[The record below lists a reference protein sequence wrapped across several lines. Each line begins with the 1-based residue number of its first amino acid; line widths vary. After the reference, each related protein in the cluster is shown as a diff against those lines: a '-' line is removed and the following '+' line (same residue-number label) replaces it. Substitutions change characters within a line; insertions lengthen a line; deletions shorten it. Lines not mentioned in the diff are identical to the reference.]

1 MLLEVKWHGRGGQ
14 GVVLA
19 NTVFGTASI
28 REGKHVQAFPQFGP
42 ERTGGPV
49 LGFTRVSDEP
59 IDVHSLVYSPDAL
72 VVIDPYFAVSEKSYA
87 GLEEGGFAIANL
99 KPERV
104 DAVKKFKT
112 LAGRRLYTLNAW
124 AVSDKVFSGNA
135 IFNTPMIGALI
146 KVLGFPKIEV
156 INQVLME
163 RFPGRVGEL
172 NGTAVKAGNE
182 EVKLA

>member
-19 NTVFGTASI
+19 NTVFGTAAI

-59 IDVHSLVYSPDAL
+59 IDVHSLVYNPDAL
-72 VVIDPYFAVSEKSYA
+72 VVIDPYFSLSENSYA
-87 GLEEGGFAIANL
+87 GLKEGAFAIANL
-99 KPERV
+99 KPEKV
-104 DAVKKFKT
+104 EEVKKFKT

-124 AVSDKVFSGNA
+124 AVSDKVFSGNT

-146 KVLGFPKIEV
+146 KVLGFPKIDM
-156 INQVLME
+156 IDQVLME
-163 RFPGRVGEL
+163 RFPGKVGEL
-172 NGTAVKAGNE
+172 NGGAVKAGGE